1 VSLFLKGDIAM
12 PEYLSHS
19 PEDTRNLGRNIG
31 KLLKGGEIVL
41 LHGDLGAGKTLLT
54 KGIAEGL
61 GVEDPSTVVSPS
73 FTLVNVYKARLD
85 IVHVDLYRLDSD
97 EIYDLGL
104 EDYMDQEHVIVVE
117 WAEKVHD
124 FFSGQ
129 VVDVTIEYMGES
141 STRKI
146 TLNHQRSPADTRF
159 TGLFPG

>member
-1 VSLFLKGDIAM
+1 M
-12 PEYLSHS
+12 PEYITHS
-19 PEDTRNLGRNIG
+19 PQDTKKLGKNLG

-54 KGIAEGL
+54 KGIAEGM
-61 GVEDPSTVVSPS
+61 GVDNSSTVVSPS
-73 FTLVNVYKARLD
+73 FTLVNIYKARLD

-117 WAEKVHD
+117 WPEKVHD

-129 VVDVTIEYMGES
+129 IVDVTIEYMGET
-141 STRKI
+141 TRKVVLDCQQPP
-146 TLNHQRSPADTRF
+146 TDPRF
-159 TGLFPG
+159 TGLFSG